1 MFTCDCE
8 SICKKR
14 EALAKKEHLGDA
26 KGIKL
31 FIRKMTWQPWI
42 RNSNVCHG
50 GCHIWNDIHREQ
62 FANFIE
68 KNAEWIINMK

>member
-14 EALAKKEHLGDA
+14 EALAETEHLGYA

-31 FIRKMTWQPWI
+31 LIRKATWHPWI
-42 RNSNVCHG
+42 RNKNVCHS
-50 GCHIWNDIHREQ
+50 GCHIWNDFHRKK

-68 KNAEWIINMK
+68 KNAEAINNIK

>member
-14 EALAKKEHLGDA
+14 EALAKKEHLGNA

-31 FIRKMTWQPWI
+31 LVRKITWHPWI
-42 RNSNVCHG
+42 RNKNFCHS
-50 GCHIWNDIHREQ
+50 GCLIWNDFHRKH
-62 FANFIE
+62 FANFV
-68 KNAEWIINMK
+68 KNSVKAINNVN